1 MERHVRQRP
10 RHGSEAQQP
19 KPPFNRNLRCD
30 EIQGFT
36 ERSNSDKTALPFHNM
51 SYAHYHGHG
60 NSRSCAAPRPIQ
72 ARKKRRPPP
81 WRQGFQQAG
90 VPQGICDVLGA
101 MSRREPLSLE
111 VQEPVSRTEVGVVRD
126 EASGLEIGGNRFRLP
141 SLVRANDQRP
151 VARPRLHDI
160 ERGPWQEL

>member
-1 MERHVRQRP
+1 MTDGGAQGGRQT
-10 RHGSEAQQP
+10 SI
-19 KPPFNRNLRCD
+19 FL
-30 EIQGFT
+30 
-36 ERSNSDKTALPFHNM
+36 FHNM

-160 ERGPWQEL
+160 ERGPWQEP